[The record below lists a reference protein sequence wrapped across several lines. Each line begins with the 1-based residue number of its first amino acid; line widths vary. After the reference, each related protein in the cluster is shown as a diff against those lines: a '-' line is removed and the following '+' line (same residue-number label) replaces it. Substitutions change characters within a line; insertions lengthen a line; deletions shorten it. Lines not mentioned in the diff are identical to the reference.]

1 MTKSK
6 LMYWLSAALSLAGLV
21 AHEALGATMV
31 LPPLL
36 ATDLPEEVI
45 WLHHF
50 SWHVG
55 TIAVAAMIV
64 HAARKPGSIAM
75 ALIATGMSAGF
86 AALGIGLAVYGSDVM
101 WGTPAPF
108 AWSLI
113 AVIGGVGVGLEWN
126 AGTSAT
132 QSVN

>member
-1 MTKSK
+1 MKSYQF
-6 LMYWLSAALSLAGLV
+6 MYWLSASISLAGLIG
-21 AHEALGATMV
+21 HEVLGAPMV

-36 ATDLPEEVI
+36 TSDLPEEVI

-55 TIAVAAMIV
+55 SIAVAAMIV
-64 HAARKPGSIAM
+64 MFVYAARKPGSMAM
-75 ALIATGMSAGF
+75 ALVAIGMSAGF
-86 AALGIGLAVYGSDVM
+86 SALGIGLAIFKSDVM

-113 AVIGGVGVGLEWN
+113 ATVGGIGVWLEWRKGYTTN
-126 AGTSAT
+126 
-132 QSVN
+132 

>member
-1 MTKSK
+1 
-6 LMYWLSAALSLAGLV
+6 
-21 AHEALGATMV
+21 
-31 LPPLL
+31 
-36 ATDLPEEVI
+36 
-45 WLHHF
+45 
-50 SWHVG
+50 
-55 TIAVAAMIV
+55 
-64 HAARKPGSIAM
+64 M